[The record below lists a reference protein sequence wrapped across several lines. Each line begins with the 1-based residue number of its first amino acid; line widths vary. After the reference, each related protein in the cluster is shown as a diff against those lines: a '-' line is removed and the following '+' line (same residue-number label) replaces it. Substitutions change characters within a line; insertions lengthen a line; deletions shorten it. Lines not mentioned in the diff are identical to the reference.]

1 MKSNQVGY
9 VLIALIIIGLTGLI
23 GRFISAGS
31 NELTLSG
38 MLPIAPDVVTKVIIT
53 DGQNRT
59 ELTKTGDSWRAGNYP
74 AFIPKLNQFWIATS
88 DIDGA
93 QLIARNPSNH
103 KRMGVDR
110 ENGNGVKVSFFLGSA
125 VQEEFTIGTWSPN
138 VGMCYLRRAGKD
150 EVHGIPCPAPAQ
162 IIFDPNPDGW
172 RNPIIVNIPRTEIE
186 SVLFSY
192 PNEEFLLALK
202 EGQWIL
208 DRGTGVADAADIT
221 QVERVLQSIELL
233 YANGFVEESLAKD
246 IDFGLPSV
254 RINTKEDSD
263 YPDTRLRFT
272 AAPGGSFYVRTPIHT
287 SVFIIDPNTAGALL
301 QSREMLTF
309 QEGQ

>member
-1 MKSNQVGY
+1 MKSNQVAY
-9 VLIALIIIGLTGLI
+9 VLIALIVIGLTSLI
-23 GRFISAGS
+23 TRFISAGS

-38 MLPIAPDVVTKVIIT
+38 MLPISQDIVTKVVIT

-59 ELTKTGDSWRAGNYP
+59 ELTKTGESWRAGNYP

-88 DIDGA
+88 DINGA
-93 QLIARNPSNH
+93 QLVARNPSNH
-103 KRMGVDR
+103 RRMGVDR

-138 VGMCYLRRAGKD
+138 VGMCYIRRAGKD
-150 EVHGIPCPAPAQ
+150 EVYGIPCPAPAQ
-162 IIFDPNPDGW
+162 SIFDPNPDGW
-172 RNPIIVNIPRTEIE
+172 RNPIIINIPRNEIE
-186 SVLFSY
+186 SILFSY
-192 PNEEFLLALK
+192 SNEEFLLTLR

-208 DRGTGVADAADIT
+208 DRGTGVENAADIT

-233 YANGFVEESLAKD
+233 YATGFVEDNLAKD
-246 IDFGLPSV
+246 IDFSLPSV
-254 RINTKEDSD
+254 RINTKEDSE

-272 AAPGGSFYVRTPIHT
+272 AAPGGSFYVRTPIHP
-287 SVFIIDPNTAGALL
+287 SIFIIDPNIASALL